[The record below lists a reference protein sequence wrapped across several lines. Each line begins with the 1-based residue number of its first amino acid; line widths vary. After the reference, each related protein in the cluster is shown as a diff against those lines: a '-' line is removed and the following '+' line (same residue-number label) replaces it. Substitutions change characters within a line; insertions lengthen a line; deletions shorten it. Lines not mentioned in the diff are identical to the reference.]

1 MAKRFSS
8 FSGFPDQ
15 PVPESKKYTS
25 GVHPEVKTC
34 QQTPQ
39 SSPLD
44 LWLLRSHLT
53 LLLFKRDYKHTFLR
67 IVYLDGVRDGCLLI
81 FQGAAAFVSD
91 KREC

>member
-53 LLLFKRDYKHTFLR
+53 LLLFKRDLHFLGH
-67 IVYLDGVRDGCLLI
+67 IKMGQLWFYEPFLL
-81 FQGAAAFVSD
+81 FSYNL
-91 KREC
+91 